1 MATVMKKASM
11 AENEAGNLKRGA
23 WQRHKSVPKKL
34 IAARVIYIY
43 FILTPTFSEPD
54 LFFVF
59 LNICYISI
67 VILTML
73 LLFNFRSKNHRIE
86 WDSSIKA

>member
-1 MATVMKKASM
+1 MEKASM
-11 AENEAGNLKRGA
+11 EENEAGNLKREA
-23 WQRHKSVPKKL
+23 WQRHKSVPKKF
-34 IAARVIYIY
+34 IAARVIHIY
-43 FILTPTFSEPD
+43 LIFTPTFSEPD

-73 LLFNFRSKNHRIE
+73 LLFNCRIKDPKIK
-86 WDSSIKA
+86 WDSLINA